1 MDNYTTL
8 QSLHERGVH
17 LVLCDGKV
25 AVTKNWQKNAPSLQH
40 VLEHKQSGGA
50 LGFVPGVSGLW
61 VLDVDNSQDVTAI
74 KAGLGERG
82 AQALAMVG
90 TKRGCHVYF
99 KKNGSMVRNRQ
110 WAYGGFQGD
119 VRGDRGYCIAWEPE
133 ALLDALDALEQA
145 IPTDDKLFP
154 KPDKAAGPQLVEGNR
169 NNELNTLIFR
179 KAQAGQT
186 AFTEERAVAIAS
198 GLDAAEVDATIRS
211 ASEAASKKRAP
222 TEHDV
227 ALSFTERYR
236 DTFRYCPD
244 LRRWFG
250 WDNTRWRPDTLGRAF
265 HRARELCSEASKAR
279 AVRKAGFARGVEA
292 FCQADPAHAVAASY
306 WDADPWKLGTPG
318 GTLDLEAG
326 RVLEADPA
334 HRITKLTA
342 VGPSKAGECP
352 RWLQF
357 LDECTGSDPQ
367 LVEFLQR
374 WAGYCLTGSVQE
386 HALVFIY
393 GPGGTGKSVF
403 LSVLSGVLGD
413 YSTTAAM
420 DVLTATKYS
429 DHPTEIAVLAGA
441 RLVTASETDEGR
453 SWSEA
458 RVKTLTG
465 GDRLS
470 ARFMRQDYFEFDPTF
485 KLMLSAN
492 TLPNLRDSGTAMRRR
507 FRVVPFDKI
516 PESVDLELGDKLK
529 SEWPGILAWAIEG
542 CALWR
547 KAGLGTA
554 ARIEAETN
562 RYFDESDHFGGW
574 LESCCELCEP
584 SEGYELATLLFTSW
598 NKYLTRIHEPEE
610 NSTRFGRRLR
620 ALGLDK
626 HKAGTVRWH
635 GIRLNQLSGH
645 YPA

>member
-50 LGFVPGVSGLW
+50 LGFIPGVSGLW

-119 VRGDRGYCIAWEPE
+119 VRGDRGYCIAWEPD

-198 GLDAAEVDATIRS
+198 GLDAAEVDATIQS
-211 ASEAASKKRAP
+211 AREAASKKRAP

-236 DTFRYCPD
+236 DTFRYCPS

-279 AVRKAGFARGVEA
+279 APRKAGFARGVEA

-318 GTLDLEAG
+318 GTVDLKTG

-334 HRITKLTA
+334 HAITKLTA
-342 VGPSKAGECP
+342 VGPGKAKCP

-357 LDECTGSDPQ
+357 LDESTGGDTQ
-367 LVEFLQR
+367 LIAFLRR
-374 WAGYCLTGSVQE
+374 WFGYSLTGSTQE
-386 HALVFIY
+386 QALIFLC
-393 GPGGTGKSVF
+393 GGGGNGKTIF
-403 LSVLSGVLGD
+403 LNVLSGVLGD
-413 YSTTAAM
+413 YATTAAM
-420 DVLTATKYS
+420 AVLTASKY
-429 DHPTEIAVLAGA
+429 DRHPAELATLAGS
-441 RLVTASETDEGR
+441 RLVVASETDEGR
-453 SWSEA
+453 VWAEA
-458 RVKTLTG
+458 RVKQLTG
-465 GDRLS
+465 GDKIS
-470 ARFMRQDYFEFDPTF
+470 ARFMRQDPFEFQPQF
-485 KLMLSAN
+485 KLAIAAN
-492 TLPNLRDSGTAMRRR
+492 TLPNLHQGGPAMRRR
-507 FRVVPFDKI
+507 FHLVPFDKV
-516 PESVDLELGDKLK
+516 PAKPDKELGEKLR
-529 SEWPGILAWAIEG
+529 SEWPGILSWAIEG
-542 CALWR
+542 CAIWR
-547 KAGLGTA
+547 REGLGTA
-554 ARIEAETN
+554 ARIEAETDA
-562 RYFDESDHFGGW
+562 YFSEADHFGAW
-574 LESCCELCEP
+574 LSSCCELE
-584 SEGYELATLLFTSW
+584 EHAEHYELATALFDSW
-598 NKYLTRIHEPEE
+598 NRYLKRIKEPEE
-610 NSTRFGRRLR
+610 NNTKFGRRLR
-620 ALGLDK
+620 ALGLRK
-626 HKAGTVRWH
+626 EKAGNIRWH
-635 GIRLNQLSGH
+635 GIKLN
-645 YPA
+645 AMV